1 MFLDVLDD
9 VFLLDLPLETPKGAL
24 YRFALLDLHF
34 SHVKI
39 TPLSR
44 VAMSVAKNGIQPNV
58 LNYHEYA
65 RILGVNL
72 FAVNEILPTCTIVL
86 SLPCPLCNQLSQ

>member
-24 YRFALLDLHF
+24 DRLALLDLYF

-44 VAMSVAKNGIQPNV
+44 VAMLVAKNGMQPNV
-58 LNYHEYA
+58 LGYHE
-65 RILGVNL
+65 
-72 FAVNEILPTCTIVL
+72 
-86 SLPCPLCNQLSQ
+86 